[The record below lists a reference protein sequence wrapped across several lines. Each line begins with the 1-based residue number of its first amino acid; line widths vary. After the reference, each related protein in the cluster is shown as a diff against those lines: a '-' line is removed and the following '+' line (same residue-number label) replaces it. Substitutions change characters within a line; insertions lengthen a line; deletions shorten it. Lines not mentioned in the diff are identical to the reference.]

1 MGKEECVGV
10 RQQQMNIKFIF
21 IMRARYTIGHP
32 FQNNLIS
39 LFQWF
44 NALIFKGGPYSAFFF
59 FFG

>member
-39 LFQWF
+39 LFQ
-44 NALIFKGGPYSAFFF
+44 
-59 FFG
+59 